1 MLQESISMRVLL
13 IFKRHLAIL
22 IRSEFT
28 DIVDAKIYLKQ
39 ITEKLWLNLN
49 SRGMSNSLSIE
60 EVSLALVNTP

>member
-1 MLQESISMRVLL
+1 MRVLL